1 MRSVLA
7 LGVLALS
14 VLSKAQEQYTIDPD
28 SVTIANRDA
37 WCLNQKS
44 QCPLICLQQPGVT
57 TSTTEENECNPDDLS
72 YSCIC
77 DDGNSPNLTIY
88 SQTIPYY
95 ICTEWGTQCV
105 TACNGVQSCQA
116 DCLQKH
122 PCGAQSTIKS
132 NTTLSASSSAATATS
147 GQASATSKIP
157 VTGFGGAAATVSPNS
172 DKGAAS
178 AMLDLGASY
187 SMAVIFAGVF
197 FGFAVLL

>member
-14 VLSKAQEQYTIDPD
+14 VLSKAQAQYTIDPN

-37 WCLNQKS
+37 WCVNQKS

-57 TSTTEENECNPDDLS
+57 SQDTEANDCNPDDLS

-77 DDGNSPNLTIY
+77 DNGVSPNLTMY

-95 ICTEWGTQCV
+95 VCTEWGQQCV
-105 TACNGVQSCQA
+105 SNCGGVQSCQS
-116 DCLQKH
+116 DCLQNH
-122 PCGAQSTIKS
+122 PCGAQNAYKGNATVSSI
-132 NTTLSASSSAATATS
+132 LAASSAAAATQTPSSTQSIS
-147 GQASATSKIP
+147 GFAG
-157 VTGFGGAAATVSPNS
+157 VTGTASSG
-172 DKGAAS
+172 DKKGAA

-187 SMAVIFAGVF
+187 SFAVVFASFF
-197 FGFAVLL
+197 FGFAVVL

>member
-7 LGVLALS
+7 FGVLAFS
-14 VLSKAQEQYTIDPD
+14 VLSQAQYTIDPD
-28 SVTIANRDA
+28 TVTKANRDA

-57 TSTTEENECNPDDLS
+57 TSTTEDNECNPDDLS
-72 YSCIC
+72 FSCIC
-77 DDGNSPNLTIY
+77 DNGISPNLTMY

-105 TACNGVQSCQA
+105 KNCNGVQQCQA

-122 PCGAQSTIKS
+122 PCGAQSPNKGNATIS
-132 NTTLSASSSAATATS
+132 SMVAAASSALATATS
-147 GQASATSKIP
+147 QIP
-157 VTGFGGAAATVSPNS
+157 VTGFGGAAATTGTTNS

-187 SMAVIFAGVF
+187 SIAVVIAGISL
-197 FGFAVLL
+197 GFAVLL